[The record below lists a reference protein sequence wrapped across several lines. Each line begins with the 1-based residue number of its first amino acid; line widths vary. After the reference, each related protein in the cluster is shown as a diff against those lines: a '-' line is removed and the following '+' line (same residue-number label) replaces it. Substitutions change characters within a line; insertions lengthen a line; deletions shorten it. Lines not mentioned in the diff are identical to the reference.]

1 MDPWIQ
7 IPMQVVMGLGL
18 AASAGL
24 RAFLP
29 LLVVGVAGRAGVIPL
44 AGPFEWMS
52 STGALIVFG
61 VAVVAEVL
69 ADKIPLID
77 NALDAG
83 AVFVKPVAGTML
95 AASMFTELGPL
106 EGTVLGIATGG
117 VTAGAVGLAKAK
129 TRLLSTA
136 ASAGFA
142 NPWLSIGEDIGSLF
156 GSLAVVF
163 LAPLVAFVIVVLVGI
178 ALAVWMVNRSRRAP
192 TGTAGA

>member
-1 MDPWIQ
+1 MEPWMQ
-7 IPMQVVMGLGL
+7 IAMQVVMGLGL

-29 LLVVGVAGRAGVIPL
+29 LLVVGAAGRAGAIPL
-44 AGPFEWMS
+44 AGPFAWME

-61 VAVVAEVL
+61 VAVLAEVL
-69 ADKIPLID
+69 ADKIPVVD
-77 NALDAG
+77 HVLDAG
-83 AVFVKPVAGTML
+83 ALFVKPVAGTML

-136 ASAGFA
+136 ASGGLA

-163 LAPLVAFVIVVLVGI
+163 LAPLVAFLVVVVAGIAIAVFLVGR
-178 ALAVWMVNRSRRAP
+178 ARRAP
-192 TGTAGA
+192 VGGAGV